1 MTLLRIHVTALDT
14 DKAAALLR
22 RLEDVATSPHTRGVV
37 EGKTI
42 VADIDER
49 DIPAVK
55 RVLSYY
61 NSWIAISYERVD
73 G

>member
-1 MTLLRIHVTALDT
+1 MTQLRLRVSALDA

-22 RLEDVATSPHTRGVV
+22 RLEDVASSPRSRGVV

-42 VADIDER
+42 IMEVDEK

-61 NSWIAISYERVD
+61 NSWIATS
-73 G
+73 